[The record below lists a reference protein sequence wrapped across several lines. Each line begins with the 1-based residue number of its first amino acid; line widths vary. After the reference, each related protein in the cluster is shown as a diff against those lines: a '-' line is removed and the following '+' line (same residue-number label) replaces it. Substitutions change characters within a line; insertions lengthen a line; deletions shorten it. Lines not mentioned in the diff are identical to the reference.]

1 MTENWK
7 AKSLVGPYRL
17 EIFFLT
23 EEQSANS
30 TSKCNGLLM
39 AASPERGEGTLDKTP
54 QVERYLRRLLA
65 RFL

>member
-1 MTENWK
+1 
-7 AKSLVGPYRL
+7 
-17 EIFFLT
+17 
-23 EEQSANS
+23 
-30 TSKCNGLLM
+30 LLM